1 MRTSGNWMTQNMNGA
16 SPWLKTALLLCLT
29 CTWGM
34 ANAKEEARVF
44 YVLPAEGGA
53 GINRAIGQC
62 GKEGGEVV
70 LAPGTYPIASPIVI
84 RTSGVTLRG
93 AGPATKL
100 RLMANASCPVLIV
113 GDEAN
118 NPRRE
123 VRRICVADLA
133 IDGNRTQQRG
143 ECWGGHCDTG
153 ESTAIRSSGLVIRR
167 AKDILVLRVS
177 ADNCRSGGLVTEKHC
192 RRLTVRD
199 FSAARNEFDG
209 LACYETED
217 SLFTGLHLHDN
228 KSAGISTDLSF
239 DHNII
244 SDSRLVKNGTHGV
257 FMRHSSHNHFQ
268 NILVSSSGRDGLFV
282 DQVEDQAHT
291 ASVGNHFTAVKVV
304 GSKGP
309 ALRVNAPSCKG
320 TVLNQCVFADNKE
333 GLKQAVPGLV
343 QQRDLVVK

>member
-1 MRTSGNWMTQNMNGA
+1 MNCA
-16 SPWLKTALLLCLT
+16 PSLLKTVVMLCLT
-29 CTWGM
+29 CTWGT
-34 ANAKEEARVF
+34 AAQAKDEARVF
-44 YVLPAEGGA
+44 HVLPAEGGA

-70 LAPGTYPIASPIVI
+70 LGPGTYTCSSPVVI

-118 NPRRE
+118 EPRRE

-143 ECWGGHCDTG
+143 ECWSGQCDTG
-153 ESTAIRSSGLVIRR
+153 GVSAIRSSGLVIRR
-167 AKDILVLRVS
+167 AKDVLVLRVS

-199 FSAARNEFDG
+199 FSSGHNEFDG
-209 LACYETED
+209 LACYETAD
-217 SLFTGLHLHDN
+217 SLFTGLYLHDN

-244 SDSRLVKNGTHGV
+244 SDSRLAKNGTHGV
-257 FMRHSSHNHFQ
+257 FMRHSSHNRFQ
-268 NILVSSSGRDGLFV
+268 NILVSASGRDGLFV
-282 DQVEDQAHT
+282 DQVEDQART
-291 ASVGNHFTAVKVV
+291 ASLGNQFTAVKVV

-309 ALRVNAPSCKG
+309 ALRVNAAGCKG
-320 TVLNQCVFADNKE
+320 TVLVQCLFLSNAE
-333 GLKQAVPGLV
+333 GLREAVPGLV
-343 QQRDLVVK
+343 EKRDLVVR